1 MNRKKGAAAAAV
13 AIVQDSSKAARVE
26 QERARL
32 MGLFAGADANKLDFI
47 QEQVKQLAWNG
58 ITIVELQA
66 EIDEKGPVLPFDN
79 GGNQRGYQANPA
91 CKTLKDFQTLY
102 NAQFKALLPVL
113 PEKSDK
119 VDPFAAFRP
128 LSPEEEAAEE
138 AREEARQK
146 RIRNEIAAA
155 QKKLEAERAKHGQ

>member
-1 MNRKKGAAAAAV
+1 MAAV
-13 AIVQDSSKAARVE
+13 AAVQDPDKAAKVE

-32 MGLFAGADANKLDFI
+32 MDLFAGADANKLDFI
-47 QEQVKQLAWNG
+47 REQVKQLAWNG

-102 NAQFKALLPVL
+102 NAQFKALLAVL
-113 PEKSDK
+113 PEKPQTSGFD
-119 VDPFAAFRP
+119 AFRK
-128 LSPEEEAAEE
+128 EFDITETAEE
-138 AREEARQK
+138 REENYKKQMEMIADIRRGK
-146 RIRNEIAAA
+146 RITE
-155 QKKLEAERAKHGQ
+155 H

>member
-1 MNRKKGAAAAAV
+1 MSRKASAPAALV
-13 AIVQDSSKAARVE
+13 TIQDDKAARVE
-26 QERARL
+26 TARGRI
-32 MGLFAGADANKLDFI
+32 MALFDGADQNKTDFI
-47 QEQVKQLAWNG
+47 RDHVQQLAWLG
-58 ITIVELQA
+58 VTIIELQA
-66 EIDEKGPVLPFDN
+66 EIDENGPVLPFDN
-79 GGNQRGYQANPA
+79 GGCQKGYQANPA

-146 RIRNEIAAA
+146 QIRNEIAAA